1 MDFLQAEIYF
11 TSLHE
16 VTCGYGPP
24 PLRKYFFGGVGY
36 RTQAIQCNLH
46 IMNGQGTG
54 KIC

>member
-36 RTQAIQCNLH
+36 RTQAIQCNLR